1 MSIVFALSL
10 LIFERRKNEEE
21 FWYAGLWRNLALRYV
36 VDARNSLA
44 PFDAPAVWAQPLQQH
59 VSQSQPLQ

>member
-21 FWYAGLWRNLALRYV
+21 FWYSGVWRNLALRY
-36 VDARNSLA
+36 AFNAPNSPA
-44 PFDAPAVWAQPLQQH
+44 PFDAPAVRTQPLQ
-59 VSQSQPLQ
+59 